1 MVSAFFSD
9 VVGSTALGERLDP
22 EDFTTVVGDA
32 VRRMATVVEEL
43 GGTVV
48 ELSGDGLLA
57 LFGAP
62 TAHED
67 DAERAVRAGLRVVED
82 MSVYAD
88 EVAREHG
95 VEDFSVRVGIETGLA
110 VLGRQ
115 GAGRKVEYTA
125 MGDALNTAARLQ
137 AAAPPGSVLVGERTQ
152 RAAESAFEWGNSV
165 DLRLKGKAEDV
176 RSFPV
181 RSARGEAAGAGAPE
195 PVEAPLV
202 GRERELAAGLEALD
216 AVAGGAGG
224 VLFVTGEAG
233 VGKSRLARE
242 LHAHFQAATR
252 DPGGLWLHGRCVSYG
267 EADPYLP
274 LRGLLLD
281 WLRNAAPAEDAPAAR
296 LRAACAEHL
305 GDEAE
310 RLEPFLAAL
319 LDEPGGG
326 AAVDLAPEGVQERTF
341 EAVTVLVSALAERG
355 PLVVS
360 LDDVH
365 WADASTLELVESLFD
380 LAEDAA
386 LLVVLVA
393 RPEREHASWALRERA
408 LRDLPHR
415 ARELSLDLLDESQ
428 DRALLDAL
436 VGSAALPPDLERRI
450 LDRAEGNPFY
460 LEEIV
465 RSLLDTG
472 ALVRENGDWRLD
484 REVEVE
490 VPDTVERLVLSR
502 IDRLDGPCHDVLAA
516 AAVLGRQFELSVL
529 ERIAGEHDI
538 AGALREL
545 QRLELVRQGRR
556 WPVPEYRFRHSLIQE
571 AVYSALLRRR
581 RRELHAN
588 AAEAIAE
595 LHADRLDER
604 AGVLAHHHREAGN
617 FEEALDFHRRAADAA
632 LRIYAQEEALEHLD
646 GALAAAAALGRG
658 PDDAALRRLHY
669 ERGAVRYD
677 TLGDFPGARADW
689 EVALRTAREA
699 GDRELEVDTLT
710 AIAEGQRADDFE
722 AAIRTQLEALAAAR
736 ASGNPQLEAGVLA
749 RLSIGYSNVLRL
761 DAALD
766 NGFAAMAIAEG
777 TGDPM
782 HRVAALDALKLA
794 ALMLGDLPRLDALC
808 RELVDLLLS
817 ELPEEGY
824 AQRFGR
830 TVYRAWSLLEWS
842 FVPAGSGRWDEAL
855 DRIDEGL
862 ALVRQVGFYTHE
874 VVFLE
879 TLARLRRARGDAEA
893 ALEAADQAAARARRN
908 ENHEWWAWAA
918 ATGGWALLDLGR
930 FDEAVERLDDGLA
943 TARRVAAPMPAFRCA
958 GLLAGAHAQ
967 RGAPAEAAAA
977 AQAAESLMAGM
988 TFPPGGAFLY
998 GAHAISGTA
1007 RARLAAGEAER
1018 ALAIAEPAL
1027 AAAGTGGWAEAEADL
1042 ALAAA
1047 DAAAALGDGDRAGA
1061 LRERAR
1067 AVADAAGLPVLSR
1080 QALAALAG

>member
-1 MVSAFFSD
+1 VVSALFAD

-22 EDFTTVVGDA
+22 EDFTTVVGEA

-67 DAERAVRAGLRVVED
+67 DAERAVRAGLRVVDE
-82 MSVYAD
+82 MSGYAV
-88 EVAREHG
+88 EIASEHR

-137 AAAPPGSVLVGERTQ
+137 AAAPPGSVLVGERTH
-152 RAAESAFEWGNSV
+152 RAVEGAFEWGNPV
-165 DLRLKGKAEDV
+165 DLRLKGKTEDV
-176 RSFPV
+176 RACPV
-181 RSARGEAAGAGAPE
+181 RRARGEAAGAGAAE
-195 PVEAPLV
+195 RVEAPLV
-202 GRERELAAGLEALD
+202 GRERELAAGREALD

-224 VLFVTGEAG
+224 MLFVTGEAG
-233 VGKSRLARE
+233 VGKSRLVRE
-242 LHAHFQAATR
+242 LHAHFQATTR
-252 DPGGLWLHGRCVSYG
+252 DPRGLWLHGRCVSYG
-267 EADPYLP
+267 ETDPYLP
-274 LRGLLLD
+274 LRGVLLD
-281 WLRNAAPAEDAPAAR
+281 WLRNAAPAEDAPVAR
-296 LRAACAEHL
+296 LRAACAEYL
-305 GDEAE
+305 GDAAE
-310 RLEPFLAAL
+310 RLEPFLVAL
-319 LDEPGGG
+319 LEEPGGG

-341 EAVTVLVSALAERG
+341 EAVTLLLSALAERG

-380 LAEDAA
+380 LAEDAP

-428 DRALLDAL
+428 DRTLLDAL

-529 ERIAGEHDI
+529 ERIAGEGDI
-538 AGALREL
+538 AGALHEL
-545 QRLELVRQGRR
+545 ERLELVRQGRR

-571 AVYSALLRRR
+571 AAYSALLRRR
-581 RRELHAN
+581 RRELHAS
-588 AAEAIAE
+588 AAAAISE

-604 AGVLAHHHREAGN
+604 AGVLARHHREAGN
-617 FEEALDFHRRAADAA
+617 FEQAFDFHRRAADAA

-658 PDDAALRRLHY
+658 PDDAALRRLHF

-677 TLGDFPGARADW
+677 SLGDFPGARADW
-689 EVALRTAREA
+689 DIALRTAREV
-699 GDRELEVDTLT
+699 GDRALEVDTLT
-710 AIAEGQRADDFE
+710 AIAAAQRVDDLE
-722 AAIRTQLEALAAAR
+722 TAIRTQLESLAAAR
-736 ASGNPQLEAGVLA
+736 ASGSPELEAGALG

-766 NGFAAMAIAEG
+766 NGHAAMAIAEG

-782 HRVAALDALKLA
+782 QRVAALDALKLA

-808 RELVDLLLS
+808 RELAELLS
-817 ELPEEGY
+817 GLPDEGY
-824 AQRFGR
+824 AQRFGLA
-830 TVYRAWSLLEWS
+830 VYRSWSLLEWS
-842 FVPAGSGRWDEAL
+842 YVPAGSGRWDEAL
-855 DRIDEGL
+855 ARIDEGL
-862 ALVRQVGFYTHE
+862 ALLRQVGFHTHE
-874 VVFLE
+874 AVFLE

-893 ALEAADQAAARARRN
+893 ALETVDEAAARARRS
-908 ENHEWWAWAA
+908 ENLEWWAWTA
-918 ATGGWALLDLGR
+918 ATGGWTLLDLGR
-930 FDEAVERLDDGLA
+930 VEEAIERLDAGLA
-943 TARRVAAPMPAFRCA
+943 TARRAAAPMPAFRCA
-958 GLLAGAHAQ
+958 GLLAGA
-967 RGAPAEAAAA
+967 AAAA
-977 AQAAESLMAGM
+977 EGAESLMAGM

-1007 RARLAAGEAER
+1007 RARLAGGEAER

-1027 AAAGTGGWAEAEADL
+1027 AAAGTSGWAEAEADL

-1047 DAAAALGDGDRAGA
+1047 GAAAALGDADRSGA

-1067 AVADAAGLPVLSR
+1067 GVADAAGLPVLSR